1 MKRAHLKYDPIRP
14 PDWRFQRVLDVVR
27 HRSKQFNRLQDDD
40 LTRAGYDFVA
50 ALDKVKTERQYDDL
64 FLKNMGLM
72 FAYNMYMDADAV
84 DIRFVVAARILA
96 RQSDKKIAA
105 KLGTLPETIFWYH
118 AMFFNVRSRLG
129 KRDWIINTVLR
140 PPLDGG
146 ASRYDP
152 VIKHVAYLAGP
163 VALENALYGFA
174 VGDRPTEQGQ
184 LCGYYDR
191 VQQAGLRRRATLE
204 AFGMEVN
211 RYNAMELMNIH
222 CRMMESTPTEATT
235 AQTAL
240 VKAAEGLLSSIPWKV
255 GRRPLDPNNPLD
267 EFESTAGELRAD
279 QMMELAC
286 NRAARGQ
293 PKYDEL
299 KTLSIIGHGCGS
311 QQASQGGEVPPTA

>member
-1 MKRAHLKYDPIRP
+1 MKRAQIKYDPIRP

-27 HRSKQFNRLQDDD
+27 HRTKQFNRQQDDD

-50 ALDKVKTERQYDDL
+50 AMDKVKTEGQYDDL
-64 FLKNMGLM
+64 FLANVGLM
-72 FAYNMYMDADAV
+72 FAYNMYMDADAA
-84 DIRFVVAARILA
+84 DIRFVIEARILA
-96 RQSDKKIAA
+96 RQSDEKIAN
-105 KLGTLPETIFWYH
+105 KLGTCPETIFWFEK
-118 AMFFNVRSRLG
+118 MFFNVRGRLG
-129 KRDWIINTVLR
+129 KRDWIVNTVLK
-140 PPLDGG
+140 PQLDGG

-152 VIKHVAYLAGP
+152 IIKQVAYLAGP
-163 VALENALYGFA
+163 VALENALYGFSIA
-174 VGDRPTEQGQ
+174 DRPKDPAQ
-184 LCGYYDR
+184 LPAYYDR
-191 VQQAGLRRRATLE
+191 VQQAGLRRRATIE

-222 CRMMESTPTEATT
+222 CRMMESAPTEATT

-286 NRAARGQ
+286 NKAARGQ